1 VSGFKFIHAADVHL
15 DSPLVGLARYPGA
28 PADDI
33 RGSTRRALTNL
44 VDLAIAEE
52 VAFVV
57 IAGDLFDGAGRDYHT
72 ALFMTAE
79 ATRLRSAGIPLVIAS
94 GNHDAASILTK
105 QVRPPDNVKIF
116 GTSKPSSL
124 VLENVPAVIHGQGFA
139 RREVFDNLAAGYPA
153 PHAGLLNI
161 GVLHTSV
168 DGRQGHAGYAP
179 CTLAELQSKGYDY
192 WGLGHI
198 HSRETLSDDPWIV
211 FSGCTQ
217 GRHIN
222 ETGAKGATLVS
233 VDGNAITAVE
243 HRDLDVLRWTQ
254 LTIDASDLDED
265 ALFAQVHDGVETAS
279 TDADGRLVAIRLSI
293 TGETHLHRVFVAE
306 RERLVNEFRAA
317 VNDAGLGAA
326 WLERVK
332 FGTTVP
338 ADVTR
343 LLARDDAIGGLLRT
357 LRGLPGDSAALTL
370 LATELGD
377 LKRKLPPEITDED
390 FDLDDPAVIS
400 RLIGDVEHLLLP
412 RLSGVDV

>member
-1 VSGFKFIHAADVHL
+1 VSVFKFIHAADLHL

-28 PADDI
+28 PADNI

-72 ALFMTAE
+72 ALFVGAE
-79 ATRLRSAGIPLVIAS
+79 ASRLRGAGIPVVIAS

-105 QVRPPDNVKIF
+105 QLRPPDNVKIF
-116 GTSKPSSL
+116 GTGKATSI
-124 VLENVPAVIHGQGFA
+124 VLENVPVVIHGQGFA
-139 RREVFDNLAAGYPA
+139 RRELFDNLAAGYPA

-161 GVLHTSV
+161 GLLHTSV
-168 DGRQGHAGYAP
+168 DGREGHAGYAP
-179 CTLAELQSKGYDY
+179 CTLAELLSKGYDY
-192 WGLGHI
+192 WALGHI
-198 HSRETLSDDPWIV
+198 HSRETLSEDPWIV

-233 VDGNAITAVE
+233 VDGDAISTVE
-243 HRDLDVLRWTQ
+243 HRDLDVLRWAQ
-254 LTIDASDLDED
+254 VRIDAAQAADED
-265 ALFAQVHDGVETAS
+265 DLFALVHDAVETVTAE
-279 TDADGRLVAIRLSI
+279 ADGRFVALRIFI
-293 TGETHLHRVFVAE
+293 EGETELHRILVSE
-306 RERLVNEFRAA
+306 RERMINEFRAI
-317 VNDAGLGAA
+317 VSDAGLGQA

-332 FGTTVP
+332 FETRAP

-357 LRGLPGDSAALTL
+357 LRSLPNDQVALKSLSA
-370 LATELGD
+370 ELED
-377 LKRKLPPEITDED
+377 LKRKLPDDVADD
-390 FDLDDPAVIS
+390 FDLTDASVIG
-400 RLIGDVEHLLLP
+400 RLVGDVEHLLLP
-412 RLSGVDV
+412 RLTGVDA